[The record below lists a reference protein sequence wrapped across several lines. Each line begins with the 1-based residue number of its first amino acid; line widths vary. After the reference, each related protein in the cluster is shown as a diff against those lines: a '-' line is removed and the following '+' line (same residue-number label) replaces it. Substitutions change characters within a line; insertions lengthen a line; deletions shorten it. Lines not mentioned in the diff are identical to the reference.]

1 MKGLRSFSLVG
12 FGTILALAGAW
23 LAGFGTTTQQDQ
35 PVRKI
40 EGTIGLPA
48 RATVQI
54 LLFSDGGQVAP
65 VNVAGAGG
73 PVPVRAFHADGGLG
87 TVITAGDNTL
97 ILTHNH
103 WGNLDSAVR
112 AQVRT
117 AAGDLVTEVDGGI
130 FRSWIRYQDAGT
142 LLLSVPASLVAESS
156 LQVAPWDDP
165 AVVAPGDTVLAAQ
178 QDPEDPGRVAFLQLQ
193 VVAMEAEGGLGAFTL
208 RTTDGGAIVRGD
220 SGGGVWYN
228 GRLVGNHWKTEVRHQ
243 LDPEFFQTGQL
254 TETPTG
260 TSLAAQLPGALLATL
275 QAPAAA
281 AVGTPAGGNVPQ
293 NP

>member
-1 MKGLRSFSLVG
+1 MKGLRSFGLVG
-12 FGTILALAGAW
+12 FSIFLALAGAW
-23 LAGFGTTTQQDQ
+23 LAGFGEAAQDDY
-35 PVRKI
+35 PIRKI

-54 LLFSDGGQVAP
+54 LLFSDGEQVQP
-65 VNVAGAGG
+65 VSVAGADG
-73 PVPVRAFHADGGLG
+73 PVPVRAFHADRGLG
-87 TVITAGDNTL
+87 TVIAAGENTF

-103 WGNLDSAVR
+103 WGDLEGAVR
-112 AQVRT
+112 AQIRT
-117 AAGDLVTEVDGGI
+117 AAGDLVAEVDGGI

-142 LLLSVPASLVAESS
+142 LMLSVPASLVVESS

-165 AVVAPGDTVLAAQ
+165 AVVAPGDQILAAH
-178 QDPEDPGRVAFLQLQ
+178 QDPEHPDRVAFLQLE
-193 VVAMEAEGGLGAFTL
+193 VVAIETESGLGAFTL

-228 GRLVGNHWKTEVRHQ
+228 GRLVGNHWKTEVRHE
-243 LDPEFFQTGQL
+243 LDREFFQTGQL

-275 QAPAAA
+275 QAPAAN